1 MSTDTSDEDRRTP
14 PPKVMGSSG
23 VQGSSGLEVG
33 KTPSDSVSSWLRQ
46 PDGQQGENETINLNS
61 DTTPITGHVA
71 QRLFTGANPAATHRY
86 ITAIYP
92 EASGSS
98 IGSAEEPPPPPPP
111 PAITHPWG
119 ITFSLD
125 EEPYTMDIIDGQIF
139 DDKLSV
145 TSLLTEDNTL
155 GRSVLDDYE
164 YEVGHVWV
172 LKYDF
177 SLTRAG
183 GDGPPL
189 FRYAYFASIDDYVPD
204 NGDLDADPVVPAT
217 INYYPLGIIQSRED
231 DNGDPEPY
239 AQQIAT
245 TNLCTVDVCFNGRT
259 AKSLT
264 PV

>member
-1 MSTDTSDEDRRTP
+1 MATNTSDEDRTP
-14 PPKVMGSSG
+14 VRPKLQGSSG
-23 VQGSSGLEVG
+23 VEGSGSKGD
-33 KTPSDSVSSWLRQ
+33 PSFRLRQ
-46 PDGQQGENETINLNS
+46 PDDLPTANDVVNINP
-61 DTTPITGHVA
+61 DTTPLTGHVG
-71 QRLFTGANPAATHRY
+71 QRIFTGSNPAASHRY
-86 ITAIYP
+86 VSVSYP
-92 EASGSS
+92 DSSSSG
-98 IGSAEEPPPPPPP
+98 IGGAGEEVTIPEPPPATPV
-111 PAITHPWG
+111 HPWAM
-119 ITFSLD
+119 TFTGEGDEAILD
-125 EEPYTMDIIDGQIF
+125 ILDGQIF

-172 LKYDF
+172 LAYDF
-177 SLTRAG
+177 SLTLAG

-189 FRYAYFASIDDYVPD
+189 FSYDYFESVDDYVPD

-217 INYYPLGIIQSRED
+217 INYYPLGIIQSRENND
-231 DNGDPEPY
+231 GDTETY

>member
-98 IGSAEEPPPPPPP
+98 ISGSREEEPPPPS
-111 PAITHPWG
+111 ITHPWAL
-119 ITFSLD
+119 ILD
-125 EEPYTMDIIDGQIF
+125 GENMDIIDGQIF
-139 DDKLSV
+139 DNKLSV

-177 SLTRAG
+177 SLTLSG

-189 FRYAYFASIDDYVPD
+189 FSYDYFESVDDYVPD
-204 NGDLDADPVVPAT
+204 DSNFDVDPVEFPT

-231 DNGDPEPY
+231 DNGDPETY

-245 TNLCTVDVCFNGRT
+245 TNLCTVNVCFNGRT